1 MIFKIENEFLS
12 VEINDLGAE
21 LHSLKSKRSKAEYL
35 WQGDSKIWSGRS
47 PILFPII
54 GQLYQGKF
62 NYNGKDYN
70 LPKHGFARES
80 LFEATA
86 INSSSV
92 VFSLFSN
99 EETLLVYPFAF
110 ELSVKFEVKNNALI
124 VTHSVVN
131 TDNKTIYFS
140 IGAHPGFNCK
150 LGDFLEFEKAE
161 TLLTER
167 IDENAIIIDEKFP
180 LLENSKSIEIT
191 KDIFIND
198 ALFLTGY
205 KSSCIKLRSPGHSR
219 ELRFNF
225 GDAPFLGI
233 WAKPAAPYVC
243 IEPWYGT
250 NDSYH
255 PVKDIGQKR
264 GIQSLGVKET
274 FSFKWSAEIFE
285 PGC

>member
-1 MIFKIENEFLS
+1 MIFKIENEFIS
-12 VEINDLGAE
+12 AEINDLGAE
-21 LHSLKSKRSKAEYL
+21 LYSFKSKKSETEYL
-35 WQGDSKIWSGRS
+35 WQGDPKIWSGRA

-54 GQLYQGKF
+54 GQLYRGKF
-62 NYNGKDYN
+62 NYNGKNFY
-70 LPKHGFARES
+70 LSKHGFAREN
-80 LFEATA
+80 LFTATV
-86 INSSSV
+86 ISTSSA
-92 VFSLFSN
+92 VFSLISD
-99 EETLLVYPFAF
+99 EKTLLVYPFSF
-110 ELSVKFEVKNNALI
+110 ELRVKFEMKGNELI

-131 TDNKTIYFS
+131 ADNKTIYFS

-150 LGDFLEFEKAE
+150 LGDFLEFEKEE

-167 IDENAIIIDEKFP
+167 IDENAIIMDEKFP
-180 LLENSKSIEIT
+180 LLEHSKSIEIT

-243 IEPWYGT
+243 IEPWFGT

-255 PVKDIGQKR
+255 PVKDISQKR
-264 GIQSLGVKET
+264 GIQRLGVNEI
-274 FSFKWSAEIFE
+274 FSFTWSAEIYE